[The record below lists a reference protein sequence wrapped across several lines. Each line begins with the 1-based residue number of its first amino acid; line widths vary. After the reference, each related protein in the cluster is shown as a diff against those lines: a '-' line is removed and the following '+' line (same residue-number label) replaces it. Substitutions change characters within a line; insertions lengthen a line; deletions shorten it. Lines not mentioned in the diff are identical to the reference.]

1 LNWKSPADAEF
12 FDYEQPFV
20 HRWTDKFLHSAI
32 KEVTP
37 GQVRLAAC
45 LRCVFVA
52 LHEQSQEVIVALCNY
67 AIDYDL
73 HY

>member
-1 LNWKSPADAEF
+1 M
-12 FDYEQPFV
+12 